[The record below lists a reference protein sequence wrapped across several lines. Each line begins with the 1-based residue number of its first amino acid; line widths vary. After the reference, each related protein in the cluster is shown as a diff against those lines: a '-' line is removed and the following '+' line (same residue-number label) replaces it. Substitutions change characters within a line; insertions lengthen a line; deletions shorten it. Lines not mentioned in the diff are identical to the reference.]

1 MATEHTNNGNKMN
14 ITETTK
20 TPATLIATNGFNGF
34 AAGSRVS
41 GFVVTSVWAGVS
53 ITNTAP
59 KFTETSYEI
68 DGMNY
73 PGSDFAKA

>member
-1 MATEHTNNGNKMN
+1 MATEHTNNGDTMN

-20 TPATLIATNGFNGF
+20 TPATLIATNNLNGF
-34 AAGSRVS
+34 TAGSRVS
-41 GFVVTSVWAGVS
+41 GLVVKSIWVGSSLTS
-53 ITNTAP
+53 TAP
-59 KFTETSYEI
+59 TFTETSYEI